1 MSNPLTIPETAA
13 QLSDLVDLARH
24 CARRARRARL
34 FDHLNASRRV
44 GEQMD
49 AARTH
54 LVTIGSSY
62 VETASALI
70 SAGTIELGGI
80 VGQLDRL
87 DLGIDR
93 IAAERTDAYDVVAFI
108 EHHGIHLYPWQRR
121 ALEAL
126 YAA

>member
-1 MSNPLTIPETAA
+1 MSSPQTLHEHAHE
-13 QLSDLVDLARH
+13 LSQLVDLAAQ
-24 CARRARRARL
+24 CARRSRRARL
-34 FDHLNASRRV
+34 SELLDASRRV

-54 LVTIGSSY
+54 LVTIGSTY
-62 VETASALI
+62 VETAAALI
-70 SAGTIELGGI
+70 QAGTIELGGI

-126 YAA
+126 FAA